1 MFSEV
6 DREDQIMRWAA
17 SVLKVF
23 CRFAFTSWPT
33 SALMSICTRLYFI
46 LSMRYA
52 ANNELKYTKKVL
64 LVT

>member
-33 SALMSICTRLYFI
+33 SALMSTMHSSIFY
-46 LSMRYA
+46 
-52 ANNELKYTKKVL
+52 LKYEIRCK
-64 LVT
+64 